1 MSNRIIIIRLI
12 GGLGNQ
18 LFQLQYGLN
27 LQLQVGG
34 QLLVDDSFLAKSS
47 KAHETLA
54 IAELIKTLPRVR
66 LGWFDLKAKRT
77 AERLFHKFCIKV
89 PGWLKPAYLFEN
101 GSVDPSKMDRV
112 IVDGFWQKAAHLN
125 DGFVLKLQQYL
136 TDYQYNNVGN
146 ECVCVHVRR
155 GDYLTNR
162 HWFIKQQVVAPLSYY
177 EDAFT
182 HFRNVLDSP
191 HFEMYTDDEQWATAT
206 FGKMADV
213 TVIPSGTLQPFQL
226 LAKMSSYQNYVIANS
241 TLSWWAA
248 VASRLEGKQVVLPKL
263 WGKDMGS
270 EKYRC
275 PGWLAL

>member
-27 LQLQVGG
+27 LQLQEGG

-47 KAHETLA
+47 KPHETLA

-66 LGWFDLKAKRT
+66 LGWFDLKGKRT
-77 AERLFHKFCIKV
+77 IERLLHKLGIKV
-89 PGWLKPAYLFEN
+89 PDWLKPIYFFEN
-101 GSVDPSKMDRV
+101 GSANASKMDRV
-112 IVDGFWQKAAHLN
+112 IVDGFWQQAAYLN
-125 DGFVLKLQQYL
+125 EEFVQTLQQRL
-136 TDYQYNNVGN
+136 TPYGTDNKGDA
-146 ECVCVHVRR
+146 CVCVHVRR

-162 HWFIKQQVVAPLSYY
+162 HWFIKQQVVAPFSYY

-182 HFRNVLDSP
+182 HFRNVLNSP
-191 HFEMYTDDEQWATAT
+191 HFEMYTDDEPWATAT

-248 VASRLEGKQVVLPKL
+248 VASRSEAKQVVLPKL
-263 WGKDMGS
+263 WGKDMDS
-270 EKYRC
+270 EEYRC